1 MDNYEDLTAALLATS
16 ADSNATKLLLIYTL
30 TFLQKQD
37 SGFLPR
43 FVDHCDA
50 SIDFAQAAHRLKPST
65 QLLGLV
71 SRLRAATLQ
80 EQSR

>member
-1 MDNYEDLTAALLATS
+1 MDNYEDITAALLATS

-50 SIDFAQAAHRLKPST
+50 SIDFAQAAHRLRPSEP
-65 QLLGLV
+65 LLGLV
-71 SRLRAATLQ
+71 DRLRSACHAT
-80 EQSR
+80 S

>member
-50 SIDFAQAAHRLKPST
+50 SIDFAQAAHRLKPSDA
-65 QLLGLV
+65 LLGLV
-71 SRLRAATLQ
+71 SRLRAAATATT
-80 EQSR
+80 